1 MIDEMTYLWVSA
13 TTVREDMDQFN
24 DTIKLFMST
33 LEEYQSALF
42 RREKA
47 LDLQYRLQLYFLV
60 P

>member
-42 RREKA
+42 RREKT

>member
-24 DTIKLFMST
+24 DTIKLFMSA

-42 RREKA
+42 RREKT